1 MEFRSSAIVKYSGG
15 SEEAMIS
22 SGEITHNLHI

>member
-1 MEFRSSAIVKYSGG
+1 MEFRSYAIVKYSGG